1 MGFEW
6 GEKTVG
12 KPCGWIRRRKQ
23 IASGEKGDGQSQ
35 MNASSS
41 ILDIKLQSL
50 YARTGG
56 HTIKFGLGTTRRLL
70 EALGVD
76 PLGLA
81 CVHVAGTNGKGS
93 VSAMVESVLRA
104 MGLKTGLY
112 TSPHLIRFNERM
124 RIGGE
129 AIGDA
134 ALNQLL
140 DEVERADSVQAE
152 KPGEDVRRGTF
163 FELTT
168 AAAMKWFQDEGVHAA
183 VMETGLGGRLDS
195 TNVVRPLV
203 SVITKIGL
211 EHTAQLGT
219 TLEAIAGEKA
229 GIIKPGRPVVSARQ
243 RPAAEAVL
251 RAKAEEAGSPF
262 LKAEEHVSIRR
273 LASKGP
279 GQLLQIETGDGTW
292 EPVRLPLEG
301 DYQLENCAAAICA
314 LEWLRERE
322 GFPLT
327 EEVMRRG
334 LESVK
339 WAGRCQMV
347 SEDPPIL
354 VDVAHNPDGAEALAK
369 YLKRAK
375 RGRKIALVCGM
386 LGDKDARSFFRTM
399 QPVVDACVLVPLDSE
414 RSMTPEELM
423 AAAED
428 AKLPAVPG
436 TLPEALHRATAWAT
450 KNGGMVVAA
459 GSLILAAAVLNELG
473 VEV

>member
-1 MGFEW
+1 
-6 GEKTVG
+6 
-12 KPCGWIRRRKQ
+12 
-23 IASGEKGDGQSQ
+23 
-35 MNASSS
+35 MNASS
-41 ILDIKLQSL
+41 ILDIKLQAL
-50 YARTGG
+50 YSRTGG
-56 HTIKFGLGTTRRLL
+56 HTVKFGLGTTRRLL
-70 EALGVD
+70 ESLGVD

-93 VSAMVESVLRA
+93 VSAMVESALRA

-129 AIGDA
+129 AIGDE
-134 ALNQLL
+134 ALNRLL
-140 DEVERADSVQAE
+140 DEVERADAAQAE

-168 AAAMKWFQDEGVHAA
+168 AAAMKWFQDEGVHVA
-183 VMETGLGGRLDS
+183 VLETGMGGRLDS
-195 TNVVRPLV
+195 TNVVNPLV
-203 SVITKIGL
+203 SVVTEIGL
-211 EHTAQLGT
+211 EHTAQLGN

-229 GIIKPGRPVVSARQ
+229 GIIKPGRPVVVARQ

-262 LKAEEHVSIRR
+262 LKAEERVAIRR

-279 GQLLQIETGDGTW
+279 GQLLQIETGEGTW

-301 DYQLENCAAAICA
+301 DYQLENCAAAVCA

-327 EEVMRRG
+327 EDVVRRG
-334 LESVK
+334 LESVT

-347 SEDPPIL
+347 SDDPPSL
-354 VDVAHNPDGAEALAK
+354 VDVAHNPDGAAALAK
-369 YLKRAK
+369 HLKRLK
-375 RGRKIALVCGM
+375 KDRKIALVCGM
-386 LGDKDARSFFRTM
+386 RKDQDARSFFRTM
-399 QPVVDACVLVPLDSE
+399 RPVADACVLVPLDSE

-423 AAAED
+423 AAAAD

-436 TLPEALHRATAWAT
+436 TMPEALHRATAWAA